1 MRWPAP
7 VPSQTLSVCPL
18 LLLVSYFLLFA
29 INLAL
34 LLRLAQVILLPLPLS
49 SETAAS
55 ALTPCSTALQQKCFW
70 VASVHCFFICLQGP
84 SGSQYTELDG
94 QPQPLVRK
102 AAGQHCTFQ
111 KLKSKAAVWE
121 GVSGLLVRTKCGPSA
136 LCTPR
141 CCVHMYEHAHS
152 MACPVVCAYTL
163 WSCISETGLT
173 M

>member
-70 VASVHCFFICLQGP
+70 VTSVHCFFICLQGP
-84 SGSQYTELDG
+84 SGSQYTELG
-94 QPQPLVRK
+94 GKPQLGPGEKSSRATLYFSEV
-102 AAGQHCTFQ
+102 
-111 KLKSKAAVWE
+111 KSKAVWE
-121 GVSGLLVRTKCGPSA
+121 GVSGPLVRTKCGPSA

-141 CCVHMYEHAHS
+141 CCVCMYEHAHS

-163 WSCISETGLT
+163 ELCL
-173 M
+173 